1 MNHARI
7 KELSTRVFES
17 VKQNSSTLKPEQ
29 MIDAFV
35 LEYTKVLVTECATVV
50 RDSAKTEPEDI
61 KRAMKIASLDVMEH
75 FGL

>member
-7 KELSTRVFES
+7 KELSTRVFET

-50 RDSAKTEPEDI
+50 RESAKTEPEDI